1 MKQALST
8 KQFIFF
14 IFISG
19 AIHAVFLIIGSSFG
33 IIIGL
38 IIGTVE
44 IDLLNK
50 WKKQNPIYF
59 FIIALMNIAIA
70 ASFIT
75 FYCFFFLSIACD
87 RNPIL
92 LSLTPAVPLS
102 IFGISLLFNRLL
114 SWIKFMLNN
123 KQGG

>member
-1 MKQALST
+1 MTQTIST

-14 IFISG
+14 IFVSG
-19 AIHAVFLIIGSSFG
+19 AIHAIFLIIGSSLG

-38 IIGTVE
+38 LIGTVE
-44 IDLLNK
+44 VNLLNK
-50 WKKQNPIYF
+50 SKKQNPMYF
-59 FIIALMNIAIA
+59 FIIALMNITIA

-102 IFGISLLFNRLL
+102 ILGISLLFNRLL
-114 SWIKFMLNN
+114 SWIKFLLNN